1 MVIDKMN
8 ELRKELEE
16 RIEDDKPIH
25 YYDERGILLGD
36 EKFEM
41 QISLLSVSEEEK
53 QSARKKMKE
62 LRSNEVAME
71 IKHRK
76 MIETLHAERNVLY
89 KRACEELR
97 KKKEEEEEQ
106 ERKEQER
113 MEQERKEQERMEQ
126 ERKEQEKKA
135 REEKEQVRMKQER
148 EKQEMIRKELE
159 RKRMEQERERIEQE
173 RKRMERFRMLVG
185 DGDDDDDVDDGI
197 DGDDD
202 DDDDIDVVSELNS
215 EKHTITAT
223 IKYING
229 KNWVVAS
236 FDTYDLA
243 CLTDII
249 TGTYHVRHT
258 DIKFRFHRRIADE
271 VKLFMNREC
280 LHWYDEA
287 CRNSDNEYEHD

>member
-1 MVIDKMN
+1 MD

-41 QISLLSVSEEEK
+41 QFSLLSVSEEEK
-53 QSARKKMKE
+53 QSARIKMKE

-76 MIETLHAERNVLY
+76 MIETLHTERDVLY

-97 KKKEEEEEQ
+97 KKMEEEEEQ
-106 ERKEQER
+106 EEEEQKR
-113 MEQERKEQERMEQ
+113 MVQ

-135 REEKEQVRMKQER
+135 REEEKQKRWEQER
-148 EKQEMIRKELE
+148 EEQEMMRKELE

-185 DGDDDDDVDDGI
+185 DGDDDDDDGI